1 MNPTEVTTTGATA
14 WDFLIAMRFPIWIV
28 IILIVVVFCIAN
40 ADKLLAI
47 SGAIA
52 GLFKNISKGANKKYI
67 SASIRSS
74 VIAASKRIGTSE
86 NGVLP
91 NDLKIK
97 WADNDDVQSFFD
109 DDCVVVRL
117 RKNIDPNENY
127 VNIIYQFVAS
137 GLLKNQ
143 KHYFAPDIMTASTL
157 LVTQKIVALSKP
169 SANAYFVKTIFNP
182 AVEEAEDVS
191 EDFNQLKR
199 IDFNGMLFNIYLN
212 ELMKAASTIAGEIPD
227 PCLTAESAE
236 LLRFLYRIASRGPE
250 DFIDLNYKGVY
261 FKIGIILAAND
272 ETLSQSGWASH
283 FHYAKKLL
291 DKGYD
296 TLYIFGIGRKMKT
309 ATKIAYAVK
318 DADDRIVRTVTH
330 QYRHVNSETGW
341 RTTAVCVELDT
352 Y

>member
-52 GLFKNISKGANKKYI
+52 GLIKNISKGANKKYI

-169 SANAYFVKTIFNP
+169 SANAYFVKNIFNP

-227 PCLTAESAE
+227 P
-236 LLRFLYRIASRGPE
+236 
-250 DFIDLNYKGVY
+250 
-261 FKIGIILAAND
+261 
-272 ETLSQSGWASH
+272 
-283 FHYAKKLL
+283 
-291 DKGYD
+291 
-296 TLYIFGIGRKMKT
+296 
-309 ATKIAYAVK
+309 
-318 DADDRIVRTVTH
+318 
-330 QYRHVNSETGW
+330 
-341 RTTAVCVELDT
+341 
-352 Y
+352 

>member
-137 GLLKNQ
+137 GLLKN
-143 KHYFAPDIMTASTL
+143 
-157 LVTQKIVALSKP
+157 
-169 SANAYFVKTIFNP
+169 
-182 AVEEAEDVS
+182 
-191 EDFNQLKR
+191 
-199 IDFNGMLFNIYLN
+199 
-212 ELMKAASTIAGEIPD
+212 
-227 PCLTAESAE
+227 
-236 LLRFLYRIASRGPE
+236 
-250 DFIDLNYKGVY
+250 
-261 FKIGIILAAND
+261 
-272 ETLSQSGWASH
+272 
-283 FHYAKKLL
+283 
-291 DKGYD
+291 
-296 TLYIFGIGRKMKT
+296 
-309 ATKIAYAVK
+309 
-318 DADDRIVRTVTH
+318 
-330 QYRHVNSETGW
+330 
-341 RTTAVCVELDT
+341 
-352 Y
+352 

>member
-1 MNPTEVTTTGATA
+1 MV
-14 WDFLIAMRFPIWIV
+14 
-28 IILIVVVFCIAN
+28 
-40 ADKLLAI
+40 
-47 SGAIA
+47 
-52 GLFKNISKGANKKYI
+52 Y
-67 SASIRSS
+67 S
-74 VIAASKRIGTSE
+74 VLS
-86 NGVLP
+86 
-91 NDLKIK
+91 
-97 WADNDDVQSFFD
+97 
-109 DDCVVVRL
+109 VRW
-117 RKNIDPNENY
+117 
-127 VNIIYQFVAS
+127 VS
-137 GLLKNQ
+137 
-143 KHYFAPDIMTASTL
+143 
-157 LVTQKIVALSKP
+157 P
-169 SANAYFVKTIFNP
+169 SNFVKNIFNP